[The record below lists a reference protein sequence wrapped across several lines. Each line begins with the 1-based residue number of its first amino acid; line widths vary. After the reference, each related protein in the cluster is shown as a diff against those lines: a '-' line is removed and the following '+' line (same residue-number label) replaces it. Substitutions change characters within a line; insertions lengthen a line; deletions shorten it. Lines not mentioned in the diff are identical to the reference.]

1 MFYQYNEPTN
11 YMTYDSSSLN
21 QYNYKNMGD
30 VFPVYQQ
37 NENLFHFTRQINPI
51 TLSNVSPQSRDP
63 SNLPSDIRP
72 TIYDGI
78 DGVYGNHSMN
88 DITQHQTRFN
98 NPNNWLDNIQSKQ
111 GYHNQYEHT
120 LNYKRPISLIQ
131 VGQAT
136 SNQDINGFLIF

>member
-1 MFYQYNEPTN
+1 MFDQYNEPTN

-111 GYHNQYEHT
+111 GYHNQFEHT
-120 LNYKRPISLIQ
+120 LNNRRPISLIQ

>member
-1 MFYQYNEPTN
+1 MFNQYNEPTN
-11 YMTYDSSSLN
+11 YPTLSGSVLN
-21 QYNYKNMGD
+21 QYNYKNLD
-30 VFPVYQQ
+30 DSFPVYQQ
-37 NENLFHFTRQINPI
+37 YQNLYYYTRQINPI
-51 TLSNVSPQSRDP
+51 SLSNVSPQSRDP

-120 LNYKRPISLIQ
+120 LNYKRPISSIQ

-136 SNQDINGFLIF
+136 SNQDINGYLIF

>member
-72 TIYDGI
+72 TIYDGV

-111 GYHNQYEHT
+111 GYHNQFEHT

>member
-11 YMTYDSSSLN
+11 YITYDSSSLN

-111 GYHNQYEHT
+111 GYHNQFEHT
-120 LNYKRPISLIQ
+120 LNNRRPISSIQ

>member
-1 MFYQYNEPTN
+1 MFNQYYEPTN

-21 QYNYKNMGD
+21 QYNYKKMGD

-51 TLSNVSPQSRDP
+51 TLSSVSPQSLDP

-98 NPNNWLDNIQSKQ
+98 NPNNWLDNIPSKL
-111 GYHNQYEHT
+111 GYHNQFEHT
-120 LNYKRPISLIQ
+120 LNNRRPISSIQ

>member
-111 GYHNQYEHT
+111 GYHNQFEHT
-120 LNYKRPISLIQ
+120 LNNRRPISSIQ